1 MAVRKSKQFI
11 SMPVVSLEEG
21 QRMGNVKDLV
31 VNTTE
36 KKVVALAVEQ
46 KGLFKEHKYIPYS
59 KVRSVG
65 GDAVTVNRGASAQKS
80 GNLPEIITLV
90 REKNNINGARIVTE
104 NGTLMGIVD
113 DYYVNLASGELVG
126 MEFSGN
132 YLNSVFNGTAFLD
145 IDHVL
150 TIGRDMIVCS
160 DEALGKAV
168 KLDGGLQE
176 KLRGVKE
183 STGHIWEST
192 KKRTKELGSTVNKPL
207 ARIKRPKK
215 DEPDPP
221 DAEKPGHTPPRENPP
236 KEE

>member
-1 MAVRKSKQFI
+1 MRKSKQFI

-21 QRMGNVKDLV
+21 QRMGNVKELV
-31 VNTTE
+31 VNPAE

-46 KGLFKEHKYIPYS
+46 KGLFKEHRYIPYN

-65 GDAVTVNRGASAQKS
+65 GDAVTVNRGATAKKS
-80 GNLPEIITLV
+80 GSLPEIITLIK
-90 REKNNINGARIVTE
+90 EKNNINGARIVSE
-104 NGTLMGIVD
+104 NGTLLGVVD
-113 DYYVNLASGELVG
+113 DYYVNLASGEIMG

-132 YLNSVFNGTAFLD
+132 YLNSVFNGKAFLD

-150 TIGRDMIVCS
+150 TIGREMIVCS
-160 DEALGKAV
+160 DEALEKAV

-192 KKRTKELGSTVNKPL
+192 KKRTKELGSSVNKPL
-207 ARIKRPKK
+207 ARIKRTKN
-215 DEPDPP
+215 DEPEPP
-221 DAEKPGHTPPRENPP
+221 DTDKPGNVPPRENPR
-236 KEE
+236 E